1 MGRSTTALL
10 RRIEREDRERIATE
24 YAERLEAA
32 RSGTRAKGLPRWAV
46 DQMLAAGDITPDQ
59 HSAAHRYRKALER
72 SQPGG
77 GGNAPKVDGGDSDPH
92 ARLWDAAQS
101 AQVAR
106 TARSWVLASPSTRRT
121 RARVLDRLFAFPC
134 PSLEKMRFEAN
145 GKTAAHRLP
154 RHDVVRR
161 CVHVCELLEVFF
173 EVMDAGYGREARPS
187 NVIEMRAC

>member
-1 MGRSTTALL
+1 MAGTTALL
-10 RRIEREDRERIATE
+10 RRIERENQTRIAAE

-46 DQMLAAGDITPDQ
+46 DQMLAAGDISPDQ

-134 PSLEKMRFEAN
+134 PSLEKMRTQAN
-145 GKTAAHRLP
+145 GKTANHRLP
-154 RHDVVRR
+154 RQDVVRR
-161 CVHVCELLEVFF
+161 CAHVCELLEVFF
-173 EVMDAGYGREARPS
+173 EVMDVGYGQRPERS
-187 NVIEMRAC
+187 NILEFRA